1 MRQLRTAVETSPV
14 EEVLVRLGELAPLF
28 RQSAAEAE
36 RLARLPKAVV
46 RSLQRYGLFRLWVPK
61 KCAGFELDLPEAL
74 EVFAA
79 AARLDGSIGWAVMI
93 GSQGGLFASQVDAVT
108 AHSLF
113 ARPESVIATAMVPEG
128 RAVRADGG
136 YRVTGCWHYAT
147 GAPYATTFLAN
158 CMVVESGWPIS
169 LPGTLASGEKGKPNT
184 RAVLLESSQVS
195 IVPSWDASGLRGT
208 GSDDFEVR
216 DVFVPEQK
224 TFALA
229 QPSSREP
236 GALYRLPF
244 AAVMELSI
252 VAVALGIAQHALD
265 EFAALTRHKKSSVQ
279 GAPLADDPG
288 VQTRYAEARATWG
301 LIKAGV
307 DALALRVWRDALA
320 IRTPS
325 HIEVGEVT
333 AACALS
339 VMKLRSAVSELV
351 ALAGM
356 NAIQPDSEL
365 ARAWRD
371 LQALG
376 AHTAVSPRNLA
387 TIGATLLAVSDS
399 LAC

>member
-14 EEVLVRLGELAPLF
+14 EEVLGRLGELAPLF

-74 EVFAA
+74 EVFTA

-108 AHSLF
+108 AHSVF

-158 CMVVESGWPIS
+158 CMVMDQ
-169 LPGTLASGEKGKPNT
+169 PNT

-216 DVFVPEQK
+216 DVFVPEQRS
-224 TFALA
+224 FALA
-229 QPSSREP
+229 QPAAREP

-244 AAVMELSI
+244 TAVMELSI

-265 EFAALTRHKKSSVQ
+265 EFAAMTRHKKGPVKS
-279 GAPLADDPG
+279 APLGDDPG

-307 DALALRVWRDALA
+307 DALSLRVWRDALA

-325 HIEVGEVT
+325 HVEASEVT

-339 VMKLRSAVSELV
+339 VVKLRSAVSELV

-356 NAIQPDSEL
+356 NAIQPESEL

-371 LQALG
+371 LQALA

-387 TIGATLLAVSDS
+387 TVGATLLAVSDS
-399 LAC
+399 LTR

>member
-1 MRQLRTAVETSPV
+1 M
-14 EEVLVRLGELAPLF
+14 RLGELAPLL

-46 RSLQRYGLFRLWVPK
+46 RYLQRYGLFRLWVPK

-74 EVFAA
+74 EVFEA

-108 AHSLF
+108 ANSVF
-113 ARPESVIATAMVPEG
+113 ARPEAVIASAIMPEG
-128 RAVRADGG
+128 RAVRVAGG
-136 YRVTGCWHYAT
+136 YRVAGCWHYAT

-158 CMVVESGWPIS
+158 CIVMESGTVAF
-169 LPGTLASGEKGKPNT
+169 GDKGQPDT
-184 RAVLLESSQVS
+184 RAVLLDSSQVA

-216 DVFVPEQK
+216 DVLVPEQR
-224 TFALA
+224 TFSLTHPA
-229 QPSSREP
+229 PREP

-244 AAVMELSI
+244 TAVMELSI
-252 VAVALGIAQHALD
+252 VAVASGIAQHALD
-265 EFAALTRHKKSSVQ
+265 EFATMTRHKKSRLE
-279 GAPLADDPG
+279 GAPLAEDPG
-288 VQTRYAEARATWG
+288 VQARYAEARATWG

-307 DALALRVWRDALA
+307 AALAQRVWRDALA
-320 IRTPS
+320 TRTPS
-325 HIEVGEVT
+325 HVESGEVT

-339 VMKLRSAVSELV
+339 VAKLRGAVGELM

-371 LQALG
+371 LQALA

-387 TIGATLLAVSDS
+387 AIGATLLAVSDS
-399 LAC
+399 LAR

>member
-1 MRQLRTAVETSPV
+1 M
-14 EEVLVRLGELAPLF
+14 RLGELAPLF
-28 RQSAAEAE
+28 SQSAAEAE
-36 RLARLPKAVV
+36 RLARLPKVVV
-46 RSLQRYGLFRLWVPK
+46 RALQRYGLFRLWVPK

-79 AARLDGSIGWAVMI
+79 AARLDGSVGWAVMI
-93 GSQGGLFASQVDAVT
+93 GSQGGLFASQVDPVT

-113 ARPESVIATAMVPEG
+113 ARPESVLATAMLPEG

-158 CMVVESGWPIS
+158 CIVMDG
-169 LPGTLASGEKGKPNT
+169 GTPAFSAKGKTNT
-184 RAVLLESSQVS
+184 RAVLLESPQVS

-216 DVFVPEQK
+216 DVFVPEQR
-224 TFALA
+224 TFSLA
-229 QPSSREP
+229 QPAAREP

-244 AAVMELSI
+244 TAVMELSI

-265 EFAALTRHKKSSVQ
+265 EFAAMTRQKKGSVDS
-279 GAPLADDPG
+279 APLADDPG
-288 VQTRYAEARATWG
+288 VQVRYAEARATWG
-301 LIKAGV
+301 LVKAGM
-307 DALALRVWRDALA
+307 DALSQRVWRDALA

-325 HIEVGEVT
+325 HIEASEVT

-339 VMKLRSAVSELV
+339 VVKLRSAVSELV

-356 NAIQPDSEL
+356 NAIQPDCEL

-371 LQALG
+371 LQALA

-399 LAC
+399 LAR

>member
-14 EEVLVRLGELAPLF
+14 EEVLVRLGELGPLL

-113 ARPESVIATAMVPEG
+113 ARPESVIATVMVPEG

-158 CMVVESGWPIS
+158 CVVVEDGAP
-169 LPGTLASGEKGKPNT
+169 AFGEKRQPST
-184 RAVLLESSQVS
+184 RAVILESSQVS

-216 DVFVPEQK
+216 EVFVPEQR
-224 TFALA
+224 TFALGQLA
-229 QPSSREP
+229 SREP

-244 AAVMELSI
+244 TAVVELSI

-265 EFAALTRHKKSSVQ
+265 EFAAMTRHKKSSVE
-279 GAPLADDPG
+279 AASLADDPG
-288 VQTRYAEARATWG
+288 VRTRYAEARATWG

-307 DALALRVWRDALA
+307 DALSQRVWRDALA

-325 HIEVGEVT
+325 HLEASEVT
-333 AACALS
+333 AACAVS
-339 VMKLRSAVSELV
+339 VVKLRSAVSELV

-371 LQALG
+371 LQALA

-399 LAC
+399 LAR